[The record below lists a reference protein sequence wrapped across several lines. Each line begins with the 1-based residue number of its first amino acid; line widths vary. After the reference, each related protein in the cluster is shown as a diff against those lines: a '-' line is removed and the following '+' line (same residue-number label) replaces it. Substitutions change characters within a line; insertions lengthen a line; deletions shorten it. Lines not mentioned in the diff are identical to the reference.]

1 MKRVLQDI
9 QHERRK
15 GRGERNMR
23 NFKAYSIYSLQ
34 GAFAACVGG
43 AFVPS
48 LVSVFCPAVAGEGG
62 GCGGT
67 PALPAF

>member
-1 MKRVLQDI
+1 MKRVLQEI
-9 QHERRK
+9 QHGRRK
-15 GRGERNMR
+15 GRGERIMKE
-23 NFKAYSIYSLQ
+23 FKAYSIYSLQ

-43 AFVPS
+43 AFAPS
-48 LVSVFCPAVAGEGG
+48 LVSVFCPAVADGG